1 MAARDFPS
9 IAPTSRSFDPG
20 TYPQTLF
27 EAQNGATTVV
37 RYSNKRVNAKLSMTF
52 SNITDDEA
60 ESIVNNYIAVNSE
73 WNHVRFQAN
82 NPALSGLDGSLKIFL
97 ANEPEGLRWRY
108 MEAPKVQSVQPG
120 ISTVQCKFCAYL
132 DG

>member
-1 MAARDFPS
+1 MAAEDFPR

-52 SNITDDEA
+52 ANITDTEA
-60 ESIVNNYIAVNSE
+60 QSIINNYNTV
-73 WNHVRFQAN
+73 
-82 NPALSGLDGSLKIFL
+82 KI
-97 ANEPEGLRWRY
+97 
-108 MEAPKVQSVQPG
+108 
-120 ISTVQCKFCAYL
+120 
-132 DG
+132 

>member
-1 MAARDFPS
+1 MAARDFPN
-9 IAPTSRSFDPG
+9 IAPTNRSFDPG

-60 ESIVNNYIAVNSE
+60 QSIVNNYILVNSQ
-73 WNHVRFQAN
+73 WNHVRFQN
-82 NPALSGLDGSLKIFL
+82 NSPALEGLDDSLKIFL